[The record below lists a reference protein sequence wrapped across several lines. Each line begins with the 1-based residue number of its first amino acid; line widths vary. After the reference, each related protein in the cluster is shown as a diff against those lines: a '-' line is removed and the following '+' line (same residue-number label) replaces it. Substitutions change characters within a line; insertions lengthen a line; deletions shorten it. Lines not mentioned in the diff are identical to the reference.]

1 MHKSR
6 AYIVT
11 FKLPHSVLLKSI
23 ILCSSTT
30 GLWSSP
36 QGIDTGRAPCY
47 FTEVVSAAD
56 CPNADCPN
64 AVYRQAISLSLP
76 VNLLSVLQPSVL
88 PHLSSFQV
96 QDPLWEGV
104 YGFGSSGGA
113 SWSWVHK
120 HVRDLTSKVNLTISC
135 YCLKFNQLE
144 ILRGQLELW
153 EEKRRD
159 EENNMFHK
167 SMSTLMMGYSF
178 NCLPYWPQ
186 LLSVRC
192 RNLHLLLFSA

>member
-6 AYIVT
+6 AYIIT
-11 FKLPHSVLLKSI
+11 FKFKLPHSVLLKSI

-36 QGIDTGRAPCY
+36 QGIDTGKAPCY

-56 CPNADCPN
+56 CPNA
-64 AVYRQAISLSLP
+64 VYRQAISLPLP
-76 VNLLSVLQPSVL
+76 VNLFSVLQPRVL

-113 SWSWVHK
+113 SWSWIHK
-120 HVRDLTSKVNLTISC
+120 HVRDLTSEVNLTISC
-135 YCLKFNQLE
+135 YCLKFHQLE
-144 ILRGQLELW
+144 IFRGQLELW
-153 EEKRRD
+153 EEKRWD
-159 EENNMFHK
+159 EMRRE
-167 SMSTLMMGYSF
+167 
-178 NCLPYWPQ
+178 
-186 LLSVRC
+186 
-192 RNLHLLLFSA
+192 